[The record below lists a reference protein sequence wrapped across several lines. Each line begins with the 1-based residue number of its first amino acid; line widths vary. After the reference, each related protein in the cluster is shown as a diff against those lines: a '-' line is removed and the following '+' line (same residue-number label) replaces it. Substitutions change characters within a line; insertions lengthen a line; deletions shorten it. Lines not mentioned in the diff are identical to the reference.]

1 MKLGYN
7 NIKLLSPTDSFL
19 AERRKTPYFGNN
31 WHYHIEFE
39 LLFII
44 KGNGVRVVGDNMSQF
59 GDNQLVLMGSNL
71 PHLFRN
77 EEDETKE
84 VDYIVI
90 KFLYGLSDILLFKI
104 PELTTVDQLLKRSAR
119 GILFNSESVK
129 NVKRKLKSNTT
140 RQNQKE
146 M

>member
-1 MKLGYN
+1 MERFRRKNLKLAYN
-7 NIKLLSPTDSFL
+7 NIKLLSPRDSFL

-77 EEDETKE
+77 QEDKTGQTKSRWME
-84 VDYIVI
+84 RTQEKICAKDEITAVL
-90 KFLYGLSDILLFKI
+90 FWGLVHMHFW
-104 PELTTVDQLLKRSAR
+104 
-119 GILFNSESVK
+119 
-129 NVKRKLKSNTT
+129 KS
-140 RQNQKE
+140 
-146 M
+146 